1 MTLVQ
6 DPTQKTNCHK
16 NTDQHSS
23 SIIFCLV
30 CDKWIKHTLQH
41 CLWTM
46 HNSQAPTML
55 DFAIILRNAVWI
67 NINFCKINDLWRA
80 RGGRRGKGNSV
91 WAMQCV
97 YGKCGLD
104 TNYCFCNNATKCNHT
119 PHHTTLPHNHTPYH
133 TTHPAKP
140 LHNNSK
146 LSPEYFHACAKD
158 KMR

>member
-1 MTLVQ
+1 MGPWVQ
-6 DPTQKTNCHK
+6 QKPLEKANLGFEQGTIGVMEARPWTPLSTMPPPGEAWSIAMHK
-16 NTDQHSS
+16 QSFTHQWFIQMLQKMSLDNPQLT
-23 SIIFCLV
+23 SIHPAGLE
-30 CDKWIKHTLQH
+30 
-41 CLWTM
+41 
-46 HNSQAPTML
+46 
-55 DFAIILRNAVWI
+55 
-67 NINFCKINDLWRA
+67 
-80 RGGRRGKGNSV
+80 
-91 WAMQCV
+91 CV

-119 PHHTTLPHNHTPYH
+119 PHHTTPPHNHTPYH